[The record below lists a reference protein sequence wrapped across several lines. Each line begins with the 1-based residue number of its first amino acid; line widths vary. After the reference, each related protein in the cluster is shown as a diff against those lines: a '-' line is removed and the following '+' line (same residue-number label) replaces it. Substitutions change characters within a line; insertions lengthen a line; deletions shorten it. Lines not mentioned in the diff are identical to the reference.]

1 MEYLRELR
9 KNKVEQLQDFKEVYP
24 EDERGLKYMTGIC
37 GQRCINFEREN
48 LSKEEKECLQNC
60 VWKFGQVLSR
70 DEF

>member
-48 LSKEEKECLQNC
+48 LSKE
-60 VWKFGQVLSR
+60 
-70 DEF
+70 